1 VKSSLRWLLAGG
13 IIVVVGVLM
22 IVVGLQLVGGLSSR
36 SGGVVVRPQQ
46 TMPEAYRALIVSSA
60 ARCPQLPTSILAAQ
74 IATES
79 GWDPRAES
87 GAGAQGIAQFIPQT
101 WKDYGIDANKDG
113 VTDVF
118 DPADAIPSAAD
129 FMCGLFDEVKSV
141 PGNPVALA
149 LAAYNA
155 GPSRVRKYQG
165 VPPFRETEDYVAKI
179 LDRAAAEPFVSL
191 DGPQP
196 T

>member
-1 VKSSLRWLLAGG
+1 MKGPLRWLVAGG
-13 IIVVVGVLM
+13 IVVLVGVLM
-22 IVVGLQLVGGLSSR
+22 VAVGLQLVGGLSKR
-36 SGGVVVRPQQ
+36 GGGVVTRPQQ

-60 ARCPQLPTSILAAQ
+60 ARCPELPTSILAAQ

-101 WKDYGIDANKDG
+101 WKDSGLDANKAG

-118 DPADAIPSAAD
+118 DPEDASPSAAD

-155 GPSRVRKYQG
+155 GPSQVRKYKG
-165 VPPFRETEDYVAKI
+165 VPPFPETEDYVAKI
-179 LDRAAAEPFVSL
+179 LDRAAVEPFASL
-191 DGPQP
+191 D
-196 T
+196 

>member
-1 VKSSLRWLLAGG
+1 MKGPLRWLVAGG
-13 IIVVVGVLM
+13 IVVLVGVLM
-22 IVVGLQLVGGLSSR
+22 VAVGLQLVGGLSKR
-36 SGGVVVRPQQ
+36 GGGVVTRPQQ

-60 ARCPQLPTSILAAQ
+60 ARCPELPTSILAAQ

-87 GAGAQGIAQFIPQT
+87 GAGDQGIAQFIPQT
-101 WKDYGIDANKDG
+101 WKDYGIDANRDG

-118 DPADAIPSAAD
+118 DPQDAIPSAAD

-141 PGNPVALA
+141 PGNPIALA

-155 GPSRVRKYQG
+155 GPSQVRQYKG
-165 VPPFRETEDYVAKI
+165 VPPFPETEDYVAKI
-179 LDRAAAEPFVSL
+179 LDRAAVEPFASL
-191 DGPQP
+191 D
-196 T
+196 

>member
-1 VKSSLRWLLAGG
+1 MKGPLRWLVAGG
-13 IIVVVGVLM
+13 IVVLVGVLM
-22 IVVGLQLVGGLSSR
+22 VAVGLQLMGGLSKR
-36 SGGVVVRPQQ
+36 GGGVVTRPQQ

-60 ARCPQLPTSILAAQ
+60 ARCPELPTSILAAQ

-118 DPADAIPSAAD
+118 DPEDAIPSAAD

-141 PGNPVALA
+141 PGNPIALA

-155 GPSRVRKYQG
+155 GPSQVRKYKG
-165 VPPFRETEDYVAKI
+165 VPPFPETEDYVAKI
-179 LDRAAAEPFVSL
+179 LDRAAVEPFASL
-191 DGPQP
+191 D
-196 T
+196 

>member
-1 VKSSLRWLLAGG
+1 MKGPLRWLVAGG
-13 IIVVVGVLM
+13 IVVLVGVLM
-22 IVVGLQLVGGLSSR
+22 VAVGLQLMGGLSKRGS
-36 SGGVVVRPQQ
+36 GVVTRPQQ

-60 ARCPQLPTSILAAQ
+60 ARCPELPTSILAAQ

-118 DPADAIPSAAD
+118 DPEDAIPSAAD

-155 GPSRVRKYQG
+155 GPSQVRKYKG
-165 VPPFRETEDYVAKI
+165 VPPFPETEDYVAKI
-179 LDRAAAEPFVSL
+179 LDRAAVEPFASL
-191 DGPQP
+191 D
-196 T
+196 

>member
-1 VKSSLRWLLAGG
+1 MKGPLRWLVAGG
-13 IIVVVGVLM
+13 IVVLVGVLM
-22 IVVGLQLVGGLSSR
+22 VAVGLQLMGGLSKR
-36 SGGVVVRPQQ
+36 GGGVVTRPQQ

-60 ARCPQLPTSILAAQ
+60 ARCPELPTSILAAQ

-101 WKDYGIDANKDG
+101 WKDYGIDANRDG

-118 DPADAIPSAAD
+118 DPQDAIPSAAD

-141 PGNPVALA
+141 PGNPIALA

-155 GPSRVRKYQG
+155 GPSQVRKYKG
-165 VPPFRETEDYVAKI
+165 VPPFPETEDYVAKI
-179 LDRAAAEPFVSL
+179 LDRAAVEPFASL
-191 DGPQP
+191 D
-196 T
+196 